1 MSNRVSCIGARCERI
16 ESARRRYVHA
26 LTHDPSNVDA
36 AKQELI
42 RIVDEAIEQDRSLP
56 RLCTAEGV
64 CDE

>member
-1 MSNRVSCIGARCERI
+1 MSKLAHQI

-26 LTHDPSNVDA
+26 LTHDPANAHA
-36 AKQELI
+36 ARLELI